1 MNQLP
6 AITTWRTALFDAASN
21 LLNSLALFIP
31 NLLGAIILFLVGLLL
46 ARWLKT
52 LIVKLLGGLN
62 VSKLF
67 KDTAVDKF
75 LQKAELT
82 TKVEQVLGQ
91 TVRFL
96 TILIFFVAS
105 VNLLG
110 LNTVTLVLNSILAY
124 LPNVFAAVFIIA
136 LGVIIAG
143 VVERLVKGALG
154 TVDVHIS
161 RLLAKLSSYI
171 IVIFTVLAALSQLK
185 IASTFVTT
193 LFTGFVAMMALGFG
207 LAIGLGSKDLVKKL
221 LEDWYKNFQ
230 KQIE

>member
-1 MNQLP
+1 MDQLP
-6 AITTWRTALFDAASN
+6 ALATWRVALFDAASN
-21 LLNSLALFIP
+21 LLNSMALFIP
-31 NLLGAIILFLVGLLL
+31 NLLGAIVLFLVGLLL

-62 VSKLF
+62 ISKLF

-75 LQKAELT
+75 LKQAELS
-82 TKVEQVLGQ
+82 TKVEQVLGE

-161 RLLAKLSSYI
+161 RLLAKFSSYI
-171 IVIFTVLAALSQLK
+171 IVVFTVLAALSQLK
-185 IASTFVTT
+185 IATTFVTT
-193 LFTGFVAMMALGFG
+193 LFTGFVAMLALGLG
-207 LAIGLGSKDLVKKL
+207 LAIGLGSKDLVKDL

-230 KQIE
+230 KQIK

>member
-1 MNQLP
+1 MDQLP
-6 AITTWRTALFDAASN
+6 AIATWRTALFDAASN

-75 LQKAELT
+75 LQKAEMS
-82 TKVEQVLGQ
+82 TKVEQVLGE

-185 IASTFVTT
+185 IATTFVTT
-193 LFTGFVAMMALGFG
+193 LFTGFVAMLALGFG
-207 LAIGLGSKDLVKKL
+207 LAIGLGSKDLVKDL

-230 KQIE
+230 KQIK

>member
-1 MNQLP
+1 MDQLP
-6 AITTWRTALFDAASN
+6 AIATWRVALFDAASN
-21 LLNSLALFIP
+21 LLNSMALFIP

-46 ARWLKT
+46 ARWLKA

-62 VSKLF
+62 ISKLF

-75 LQKAELT
+75 LQKAELS
-82 TKVEQVLGQ
+82 TKVEQVLGE

-110 LNTVTLVLNSILAY
+110 LNTVTLVLNNILAY

-185 IASTFVTT
+185 IATTFVTT
-193 LFTGFVAMMALGFG
+193 LFTGFVAMLALGFG
-207 LAIGLGSKDLVKKL
+207 LAIGLGSKDLVKDL

-230 KQIE
+230 KQIK

>member
-1 MNQLP
+1 MDQLP
-6 AITTWRTALFDAASN
+6 AIATWRTALFDAASN

-75 LQKAELT
+75 LQKAELS
-82 TKVEQVLGQ
+82 TKVEQVLGE

-185 IASTFVTT
+185 IATTFVTT
-193 LFTGFVAMMALGFG
+193 LFTGFVAMLALGFG
-207 LAIGLGSKDLVKKL
+207 LAIGLGSKDLVKDL

-230 KQIE
+230 KQIK